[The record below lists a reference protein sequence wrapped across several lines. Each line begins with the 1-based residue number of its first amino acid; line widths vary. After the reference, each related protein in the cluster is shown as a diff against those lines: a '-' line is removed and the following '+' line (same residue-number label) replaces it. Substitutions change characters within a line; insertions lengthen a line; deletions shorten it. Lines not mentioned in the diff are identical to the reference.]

1 MVPTDRRAASV
12 AGVERLLACGD
23 SLAVVLPSWR
33 RGQPSGR
40 IAFTCRGGRV
50 RSVRGSF
57 HRRHADLHDRT
68 QRPWR
73 FRAPIPVHPCGAVPI
88 NVSRVKSSPSE
99 LASVAMML
107 VQPMRLDVL
116 RDGPGPVWDRDLQA
130 VGGTVFHSTVWARYV
145 EAQQPHVDC
154 LFVRLADDTGQTR
167 GMALAFRT
175 VWPREPL
182 PPLSRSLWLDAL
194 PVVAG
199 PDPEPLLIDFL
210 RQLKSLAERAADVD
224 LRVGSF
230 ASPEV
235 ATALRGLGFDCVRRL
250 EFVRPLDVSEESLWA
265 ALGSKARNTLRK
277 ASRLGVT
284 IHELAGEEAARE
296 LRRLQRASAG
306 RIAARGGPQLVF
318 PGGGRKDPVTI
329 LLDAG
334 VGRILAARLEGVY
347 VSAALFTRF
356 NGLVYYTLAGHS
368 EAGLRSQAPTLLL
381 WEAIKRYREE
391 GAHTFNL
398 GGCAADAADEH
409 SPEHGLYAYKDSLA
423 SHRVECTSGSVVL
436 RRQVYRV
443 VSGLRRAAAV
453 LRHA

>member
-1 MVPTDRRAASV
+1 
-12 AGVERLLACGD
+12 
-23 SLAVVLPSWR
+23 
-33 RGQPSGR
+33 
-40 IAFTCRGGRV
+40 
-50 RSVRGSF
+50 
-57 HRRHADLHDRT
+57 
-68 QRPWR
+68 
-73 FRAPIPVHPCGAVPI
+73 
-88 NVSRVKSSPSE
+88 
-99 LASVAMML
+99 ML

-116 RDGPGPVWDRDLQA
+116 RGGPGPLWDTDLQA

-145 EAQQPHVDC
+145 LAQQPHVHC

-199 PDPEPLLIDFL
+199 PAPEPLLTEFL
-210 RQLKSLAERAADVD
+210 SQLRSFAQRAADVD
-224 LRVGSF
+224 LHVGSF
-230 ASPEV
+230 ASPG
-235 ATALRGLGFDCVRRL
+235 AAMALRGLGFDCVRRL
-250 EFVRPLDVSEESLWA
+250 EFVRPLDVSEESLWV

-284 IHELAGEEAARE
+284 IHELTGEEAARE

-306 RIAARGGPQLVF
+306 RIAARGGSQLVL
-318 PGGGRKDPVTI
+318 PRAEGTDPVTI

-334 VGRILAARLEGVY
+334 VGRILAARFEGAC
-347 VSAALFTRF
+347 VSAALLTRF

-381 WEAIKRYREE
+381 WEAMKRYRQE
-391 GAHTFNL
+391 GAHTFNI
-398 GGCAADAADEH
+398 GGCRADAADEH
-409 SPEHGLYAYKDSLA
+409 SAEHGLYVYKQSLA
-423 SHRVECTSGSVVL
+423 SQCVECTSGSLVL